1 MKETENKN
9 NHWYSLRGLVNFLQ
23 DKFDLHE
30 DKGTQSEVVQSISR
44 SVEFKGTN
52 LWILIFATFV
62 ASLGLNVNSTAV
74 IIGAMLIS
82 PLMGP
87 IMGIGLSLGI
97 NDFELMKRSLRN
109 FGFMV
114 AVSIITSTVYFY
126 VSPLSYAQSELLAR
140 TSPTVYDVLIAFFG
154 GLAGIV
160 AQSRKDRTSIVIPG
174 VAIATALMPPLCT
187 AGFGIANGQW
197 NFFLGGAYLFFIN
210 TVFIAL
216 ATYIIV
222 RALKYDKKEF
232 LDKSR
237 ERRVKNYMTAII
249 VVTVVPS
256 LILSYRI
263 VDSSIFDNNADR
275 FVASAFNFRDTQ
287 VLDVKKNY
295 SSHKDNSITVML
307 VGEPLSQDLL
317 DNLSAQMP
325 SFGLSDTELIVRQS
339 DGTQRL
345 DMHSLQSSYM
355 QLLEEKDRKI
365 AELENTVERLGP
377 DTLPLVAISME
388 ASSVVDNLREISI
401 ARQFVRDMSG
411 EKTDTLVVC
420 IITPENPER
429 QVDTVRLIQWLK
441 ARTGYGNV
449 RIFTDD
455 K

>member
-1 MKETENKN
+1 MEASEDKNK
-9 NHWYSLRGLVNFLQ
+9 HWYSLRPVVNFLQ

-30 DKGTQSEVVQSISR
+30 DKGTQSEVVGSISR
-44 SVEFKGTN
+44 GVVFKGTN

-114 AVSIITSTVYFY
+114 AVSIVTSTIYFY
-126 VSPLSYAQSELLAR
+126 ISPLSNAQSELLAR
-140 TSPTVYDVLIAFFG
+140 TSPTLYDVFIAFFG

-197 NFFLGGAYLFFIN
+197 NFFIGAAYLFFIN

-222 RALKYDKKEF
+222 SFLKYDKKVF

-237 ERRVKNYMTAII
+237 ERRVKNYMTVII
-249 VVTVVPS
+249 IATVVPS
-256 LILSYRI
+256 IILSYRI
-263 VDSSIFDNNADR
+263 VDSSIFESNADR
-275 FVASAFNFRDTQ
+275 FVASAFNFRNTQ
-287 VLDVKKNY
+287 VVDVRKTYK
-295 SSHKDNSITVML
+295 SRKENSIDIL
-307 VGEPLSQDLL
+307 LIGEPLSKDLI
-317 DNLSAQMP
+317 DNLQAQMP
-325 SFGLSDTELIVRQS
+325 SFGLDGTQLLLRQS
-339 DGTQRL
+339 DGTDRV
-345 DMHSLQSSYM
+345 DMSTLQTSYS
-355 QLLEEKDRKI
+355 QLLEEKNRRI
-365 AELENTVERLGP
+365 TELESTIERLGP

-388 ASSVVDNLREISI
+388 ASAVVDNLHRISL
-401 ARQFVRDMSG
+401 ARQFVRDMGG
-411 EKTDTLVVC
+411 EKVDTLVVC
-420 IITPENPER
+420 LVEPENPR
-429 QVDTVRLIQWLK
+429 ITVDTGRLATWLR
-441 ARTGYGNV
+441 ARTKYDNV
-449 RIFTDD
+449 RIYVEGE
-455 K
+455 